1 MYHKEES
8 YFGQTDKCWQLARNS
23 SNSASGFYESRKSIK
38 QITKSNKNKKQKIKI
53 ILRKISTSSV
63 VIFFFYSILSKHF
76 LFHFL
81 IVHKVMF

>member
-53 ILRKISTSSV
+53 KKNFYLLSSY
-63 VIFFFYSILSKHF
+63 FFFYSILSKHF

>member
-53 ILRKISTSSV
+53 KKNFYLLSSY
-63 VIFFFYSILSKHF
+63 FFFLQHF
-76 LFHFL
+76 E
-81 IVHKVMF
+81 

>member
-63 VIFFFYSILSKHF
+63 VIFFFLQHF
-76 LFHFL
+76 E
-81 IVHKVMF
+81 